1 MKPLWLNPDEVRQRG
16 EGREWK
22 RKGDRRWGEEGGR
35 RRGKRRHTYTPF
47 AFVWSLY
54 LLMTLP

>member
-22 RKGDRRWGEEGGR
+22 RKGDRKWGEEGG
-35 RRGKRRHTYTPF
+35 RGKRRHTYTPF